1 MSEHPSIMVETA
13 YGPVVGFEDSGLPKT
28 ESTVNQSQ
36 LPKAAIKKFLG
47 VPYARAERWKRAQ
60 ALKPWNEPL
69 VCQEF
74 GPSLP
79 QIPQTPFDDFYS
91 PPLLARREPRD
102 CEEKGF
108 TVNIFSSADVKE
120 GDKVPVLAWVFGG
133 GLLHGCSRVTMYDP
147 TEWIRREASKGNK
160 FIVVSGN
167 YRTNFLGFLASS
179 DLVEEDPEGLA
190 GNYGAYDCITYLRWV
205 QNNIAKFGGDP
216 DNVTAFGESAGAF
229 ILSHLMVCQEKLF
242 RRVILQ
248 SGAVNTLSCH
258 SWETHE
264 KNYQGILEK
273 ASITAET
280 ASERLKALRELP
292 IEQLVTYSSY
302 SVRDVGFALENA
314 SSPNAIWSHPC
325 VLSRLR
331 EGHWSPHIESVI
343 MGVCKDE
350 GSLFAHMCQT
360 HTPAGYAFSQ
370 MELLGGVTH
379 DKFAHL
385 YHNPA
390 QAEIDNPGEGSILDL
405 TQCSGSQPIGDIL
418 FKAPTELMLSALD
431 GAKNF
436 ESQKPLSIYVYNLE
450 GTAVETNAPGRF
462 FGVAH
467 TVDLILLFNMSHC
480 WAADS
485 ESAKVSA
492 TLGKTWYDFAKDG
505 CPGLNWPQYQ
515 SQLSPY
521 RLVFRQD
528 GGCTIRDDK
537 ERSEL
542 EKERIKFWATQM
554 DLADFLEPSVIRILD
569 GGSTPDSSEMRSE
582 KTNDS
587 I

>member
-1 MSEHPSIMVETA
+1 FNIHAASTMSEHPSIMVETA

-36 LPKAAIKKFLG
+36 LPKAAIKKRERRRQSTSPVRFSMTIMNVDETADANRSI
-47 VPYARAERWKRAQ
+47 VP
-60 ALKPWNEPL
+60 
-69 VCQEF
+69 
-74 GPSLP
+74 S
-79 QIPQTPFDDFYS
+79 
-91 PPLLARREPRD
+91 
-102 CEEKGF
+102 
-108 TVNIFSSADVKE
+108 
-120 GDKVPVLAWVFGG
+120 GG

-302 SVRDVGFALENA
+302 SVRDF
-314 SSPNAIWSHPC
+314 PNAIWSHPC

>member
-108 TVNIFSSADVKE
+108 TGS
-120 GDKVPVLAWVFGG
+120 L
-133 GLLHGCSRVTMYDP
+133 
-147 TEWIRREASKGNK
+147 KGNK

-179 DLVEEDPEGLA
+179 DLVEEDPEAWRATTVNIVKPDRLSC
-190 GNYGAYDCITYLRWV
+190 AYDCITYLRWV

-343 MGVCKDE
+343 MGV
-350 GSLFAHMCQT
+350 S
-360 HTPAGYAFSQ
+360 
-370 MELLGGVTH
+370 
-379 DKFAHL
+379 
-385 YHNPA
+385 
-390 QAEIDNPGEGSILDL
+390 EIDNPGEGSILDL

-480 WAADS
+480 WLPILRVQKFLPLSERPGTILRKMVVRVSLQFAWLSTHILDARVNARLTALFGANRFELATIPKPALTLQTSLSTGRRMHDS
-485 ESAKVSA
+485 
-492 TLGKTWYDFAKDG
+492 
-505 CPGLNWPQYQ
+505 
-515 SQLSPY
+515 
-521 RLVFRQD
+521 RRQREV
-528 GGCTIRDDK
+528 GI
-537 ERSEL
+537 